1 MGSSEDDPAA
11 SSTEKQAVPE
21 EQNKSEGKDD
31 AKPAQ
36 TASLGNYFV

>member
-11 SSTEKQAVPE
+11 RSTEKQAVPE
-21 EQNKSEGKDD
+21 EQEKSVGQDD

-36 TASLGNYFV
+36 AASLGNYFV